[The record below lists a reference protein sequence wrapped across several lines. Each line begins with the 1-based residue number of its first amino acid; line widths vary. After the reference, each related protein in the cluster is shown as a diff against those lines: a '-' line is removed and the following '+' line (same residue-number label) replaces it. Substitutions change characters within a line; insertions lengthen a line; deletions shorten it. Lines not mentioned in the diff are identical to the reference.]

1 MTFQVSNGQ
10 KVTFFSK
17 HNGEVV
23 RCTKTA
29 FKTVDKCKKK
39 YLAIFHRNS
48 CVMCKENFIN
58 LSFIHSKC
66 EKLRLIKLAISFQQV
81 MHFSVF
87 FRGWDF
93 IYSKHLLVPKY
104 AFIQNARKMKIA
116 VKSSFCQLS
125 LFFILYDAYLLTAC
139 YIFFNVLLFVRKC
152 SWYCS
157 KTSTVSLV
165 FTTEIS
171 CSLEW
176 ISRLASILQKLGFS
190 SQEIPAIWECLEK
203 SVSLVHNTRKFLL
216 PHKKRYIQKI
226 WH

>member
-1 MTFQVSNGQ
+1 MWKAEAYQISN
-10 KVTFFSK
+10 FFSAG
-17 HNGEVV
+17 N
-23 RCTKTA
+23 A
-29 FKTVDKCKKK
+29 F
-39 YLAIFHRNS
+39 
-48 CVMCKENFIN
+48 
-58 LSFIHSKC
+58 
-66 EKLRLIKLAISFQQV
+66 
-81 MHFSVF
+81 FSF

-152 SWYCS
+152 SCYCS

-165 FTTEIS
+165 FTTLRVHS
-171 CSLEW
+171 WEW

-190 SQEIPAIWECLEK
+190 SQEIPAIWEWVRKKVCPEFITLENSCCLI
-203 SVSLVHNTRKFLL
+203 
-216 PHKKRYIQKI
+216 KKRYIQKI